1 MMSGTPPAPQAP
13 PVFDPFAPRTDDHAF
28 VRALAARAPLARTP
42 GGAFYAW
49 RARHADIVTSPD
61 TSRQIELETL
71 AMQGIVDGPIHELFV
86 NGMLFSNGAAHRR
99 RRGPVARTFAFKLME
114 GMREEIRALAESLI
128 EPRAGAGA
136 FDFLGEVAGALPAS
150 VIARVLGVPDAD
162 VPQFTRWAYSAVRCL
177 PIHRPEDRPQIARDL
192 AALLDYVDALLAA
205 RRARPRDDF
214 LSRFA
219 DAAGAEGDMS
229 GAEIRA
235 QIAGLIF
242 AGSDTTRL
250 GIATTL
256 SQLLQH
262 PAQWRAFVAD
272 PDGLKKQAVEEGLRF
287 DPVIATIPRVAL
299 VDLDLHG
306 LLHDVVAQ
314 HLAQRA
320 AVAAADDDHAARR
333 GVREQRRVRHHLVIQ
348 EIVAL
353 AEHDA
358 AVDHHQM
365 AEGFG
370 GVDLDV
376 LIGGLFFMQF
386 RLDLE
391 PEGATARLVEFRK
404 PLTVHAHVCPQK
416 IAAGPDY
423 SHADHAS
430 V

>member
-28 VRALAARAPLARTP
+28 VRALAARGPLARTP

-128 EPRAGAGA
+128 EPRVGAGA
-136 FDFLGEVAGALPAS
+136 FDFLDEVAGALPAS

-299 VDLDLHG
+299 VDLDLDG
-306 LLHDVVAQ
+306 WALPAGSIVFFSMLSALRDGDVYADPDRFDIFRAD
-314 HLAQRA
+314 HPRWSIAFGAGAHRCLGEWLARA
-320 AVAAADDDHAARR
+320 EIEETLAAIARR
-333 GVREQRRVRHHLVIQ
+333 APNVRLEGPPPRLCGLDAVRAIDRM
-348 EIVAL
+348 EIS
-353 AEHDA
+353 
-358 AVDHHQM
+358 
-365 AEGFG
+365 
-370 GVDLDV
+370 LDC
-376 LIGGLFFMQF
+376 GMG
-386 RLDLE
+386 R
-391 PEGATARLVEFRK
+391 
-404 PLTVHAHVCPQK
+404 
-416 IAAGPDY
+416 
-423 SHADHAS
+423 
-430 V
+430 